1 MATYVTTI
9 NVQNR
14 TNLSQLCAYDSYK
27 HLMFELTGETGDE
40 ATSMLP
46 NLVVIEQ
53 VEMPK
58 KSFGKKTVEEEESPA
73 IDNNQSLRLQNE
85 LEQMSKPPKVRK
97 YRSK

>member
-1 MATYVTTI
+1 
-9 NVQNR
+9 
-14 TNLSQLCAYDSYK
+14 
-27 HLMFELTGETGDE
+27 MFELTGETGDE

-46 NLVVIEQ
+46 NLVVNEQ

-58 KSFGKKTVEEEESPA
+58 KSFGKETVEEEESPA

-85 LEQMSKPPKVRK
+85 LAQMSKPPKVRK